1 MSKDIIFY
9 MPNIERGGI
18 EKNLNYL
25 TEFFYKKKI
34 NVNLVTHNYNK
45 KSIKNIIN
53 KIQIFGKSKFN
64 FKNRYIAS
72 LVTLITLIKLLLK
85 KKNIKYIFSFQ
96 SHPIPIFVSALFGK
110 KCIIR
115 IANHPISSLK
125 YYDGKLVIILK
136 IYIKKIFYKF
146 AYRIICNSNASKN
159 YIKKINTKTL
169 CIYNPIKLKK
179 KKSKLN
185 KKRDGTLLFVGRL
198 DKQKNVIGILK
209 MMKILKE
216 KNIRNKLIIIG
227 DGPEKK
233 NILEFVKINNLKKN
247 VILKGYI
254 NPNKFYKSSSVLIL
268 NSFFEGMP
276 NVLLEGLYNQIPIV
290 SSDCES
296 GPREILKNQK
306 YGYMSPINDQK
317 KLTEKVLFVLSNQ
330 AEALKKSKL
339 GYLSLARFNYEK
351 QCEKYFKLLNF

>member
-1 MSKDIIFY
+1 

-25 TEFFYKKKI
+25 TDFFYKKKI
-34 NVNLVTHNYNK
+34 NIKLVTHNYNK
-45 KSIKNIIN
+45 KSIKNILN
-53 KIQIFGKSKFN
+53 KIEIFGKNKFN

-72 LVTLITLIKLLLK
+72 FASLKTLIKLLLK

-96 SHPIPIFVSALFGK
+96 SHPIAIFVSILFRK

-115 IANHPISSLK
+115 IANHPVSSLK
-125 YYDGKLVIILK
+125 YYEGKLSIVFKLL
-136 IYIKKIFYKF
+136 IKKFFYKF
-146 AYRIICNSNASKN
+146 PYKIICNSNASKN
-159 YIKKINTKTL
+159 YIKKINKKTV

-179 KKSKLN
+179 IMPKLN
-185 KKRDGTLLFVGRL
+185 KKRNGTLLFVGRL

-209 MMKILKE
+209 MMKILKD
-216 KNIRNKLIIIG
+216 KKIRNKLIIIG

-233 NILEFVKINNLKKN
+233 RILEFIKNNNLEKN

-268 NSFFEGMP
+268 NSLFEGMP
-276 NVLLEGLYNQIPIV
+276 NVLLEGLYYQIPVV
-290 SSDCES
+290 SSDCQS
-296 GPREILKNQK
+296 GPNEILNNQK
-306 YGYMSPINDQK
+306 YGYLYPVNDYK
-317 KLTEKVLFVLSNQ
+317 KLAEKVIFVLSNQ
-330 AEALKKSKL
+330 AKALKKSKL
-339 GYLSLARFNYEK
+339 GYLSLSRFSYEK